1 MACASSPDGRGAT
14 PGRAPPRRDRASDRG
29 WRDAAPRRAG
39 WPPSWPSGTR
49 PSSSS
54 VGGSGCGDRGGTTL
68 DSEGICAVGAGP
80 SWCGPRRAPPRRKWQ
95 ALPREPRPETD
106 AGTAK
111 KEEEI
116 NGEAGRKPIKKMA
129 PFQAA
134 SFGHF
139 SEGRWQSSGNA
150 WRLDVAWR
158 SVRGKRPGIAGA
170 RSRCRMRTAGSSSSR
185 QPPGS
190 NDAIASR

>member
-1 MACASSPDGRGAT
+1 VACASSPDGRGAT

-139 SEGRWQSSGNA
+139 SEGRWHSSVPCCPDAPKGPTRTSEKTPSDGTSVPVLVRATA
-150 WRLDVAWR
+150 W
-158 SVRGKRPGIAGA
+158 
-170 RSRCRMRTAGSSSSR
+170 SS
-185 QPPGS
+185 PPP
-190 NDAIASR
+190 R